1 MAENLQNLI
10 IQIYSSKKNEVKV
23 LAAQSCLILCNPMDC
38 SPLGSAVHGNICHAR
53 ISEWAAIPF
62 SRGSS
67 WPRGQTCLLHRRQIL
82 YHLSHIYKF
91 QAKDSNKEKKKGS
104 KRAITEHII
113 FKLLTDK
120 NIENDYH
127 IEGILKR
134 FTGDFSSE
142 NRGQRQWDNV

>member
-1 MAENLQNLI
+1 MAENLQNLII

-23 LAAQSCLILCNPMDC
+23 LAAQSCLILCKPMDC
-38 SPLGSAVHGNICHAR
+38 SPPGSAVHRNICQAR

-67 WPRGQTCLLHRRQIL
+67 WPRDQTCPLHRRQIL

-91 QAKDSNKEKKKGS
+91 QAKDSKKEKKKKKGS

-113 FKLLTDK
+113 FKLLTDE
-120 NIENDYH
+120 NIE
-127 IEGILKR
+127 
-134 FTGDFSSE
+134 SSKKWLSHRR
-142 NRGQRQWDNV
+142 NPQKIHRWFLIRK

>member
-82 YHLSHIYKF
+82 YHLSHIHKF
-91 QAKDSNKEKKKGS
+91 QAKDSKKEKKKRLKESHNRTHYIQIVDRQKYWKWLSHRRNPQKIHRWFLIRKQRS
-104 KRAITEHII
+104 KAV
-113 FKLLTDK
+113 
-120 NIENDYH
+120 
-127 IEGILKR
+127 G
-134 FTGDFSSE
+134 
-142 NRGQRQWDNV
+142 